1 MNDELSNYKES
12 GYTSPIRVMLEEE
25 AARLV
30 SELERIERRLGPQ
43 IFDRLQLKGHLLFPF
58 LWDLV
63 HDERIVERVE
73 AILGPDILCWG
84 SSFFIKEPGAP
95 AVVPWHQDGTCWGL
109 DEPWGLTAWL
119 ALTPS
124 TPETG
129 CLRVLPGSHRAE
141 VPHEIRNAPS
151 SMLPLGEE
159 VSLEVDEQKALHC
172 PLRPGEM
179 SLHHMMLIHGS
190 APNGSPTERRIGF
203 AIRYIAGDARQR
215 RGETGYATLV
225 RGRDH
230 GTFQLESRPQSN
242 LEPGALRRHRQI
254 LSHSARLVMREA
266 EELIRKVR

>member
-1 MNDELSNYKES
+1 MNDELSNYEES
-12 GYTSPIRVMLEEE
+12 GYAFPIRVMPEEE
-25 AARLV
+25 VARLV
-30 SELERIERRLGPQ
+30 SQLEWTERWLGPQ
-43 IFDRLQLKGHLLFPF
+43 IFERLQLKGHLLFPS
-58 LWDLV
+58 LWELV
-63 HDERIVERVE
+63 HDERIVERV
-73 AILGPDILCWG
+73 ASVLGDDILCWG
-84 SSFFIKEPGAP
+84 SSFFIKEPGSA

-109 DEPWGLTAWL
+109 DASRGLTAWL

-129 CLRVLPGSHRAE
+129 CLRVLPGSHRTA
-141 VPHEIRNAPS
+141 VPHEVRNAPS

-159 VSLEVDEQKALHC
+159 VSLEVDPRNARHC

-190 APNGSPTERRIGF
+190 APNGSLTERRIGF

-215 RGETGYATLV
+215 GGEKGYATLV

-230 GTFQLESRPQSN
+230 GTFQLESKPHSE

-254 LSHSARLVMREA
+254 LAHSARLVMREA
-266 EELIRKVR
+266 EQLVRQSR